1 MKISDIPN
9 WKFWDWTSIRRIF
22 SIFFVIIGGGFV
34 FIYGTDWFRSSDLGN
49 LTETTQAIIL
59 DVKPL
64 KYVDLTLEGNKM
76 RLHGFEVTYQYKID
90 THVFTHTYFTK
101 SKSIALEAQ
110 EKMGKHILIK
120 YDPKQP
126 ENSSLRLE

>member
-1 MKISDIPN
+1 M
-9 WKFWDWTSIRRIF
+9 
-22 SIFFVIIGGGFV
+22 

-64 KYVDLTLEGNKM
+64 KYVDLTLEGNKI